1 MASFSKVSE
10 SKRSRRHKNAGHARK
25 VKLARKST
33 ATYNELFGALGEPGQ
48 AAPKA
53 APKAAPTKTGSV
65 TAAKA

>member
-48 AAPKA
+48 PAPKA
-53 APKAAPTKTGSV
+53 APKGVPSKGRSV
-65 TAAKA
+65 AAAKA